1 MVTNI
6 SAPAKNRDDIKEA
19 LSSLTSLVENEFKC
33 ALRCD
38 IYTDP
43 HIIPESLNRFCGT
56 CAKKEI
62 KNNVLKSA
70 F

>member
-43 HIIPESLNRFCGT
+43 HNIIPESLLNRFCGT

-62 KNNVLKSA
+62 KNNVL
-70 F
+70 